1 MADEI
6 GHYRIRQ
13 KLGSGG
19 MGDVYLAEDQ
29 KLRRLVALKVL
40 PADVAR
46 DPQRRMRFL
55 QEAHA
60 ASVLSH
66 PNVCTI
72 HEVGEDGD
80 TVFIIMEYID
90 GQTLSQ
96 VRESRALSIDDVVD
110 IALQTA
116 DALDEATTRGVVH
129 RDIKS
134 ANIMLTAR
142 GHVKVLDFGLAK
154 MMAPESESEETK
166 IKTGVGVVVGTPY
179 YMSPEQAL
187 GRPIDHRSDLF
198 SLGIVLYELVTGK
211 LPFVGATTTETI
223 EKITHA
229 DPDPMARF
237 NYSLPQE
244 LERIV
249 RKLLE
254 KDPAR
259 RYQTARDLIVDLRN
273 LKRDTISGEVSSN
286 RSAEPRPRRWKVAA
300 GAAAIVAAIA
310 LAIWQPWRTPVEAA
324 IDSIA
329 VLPFVNASPNPENQ
343 YLSDGISETI
353 INDLSRISGLR
364 VIPRG
369 TAFRFR
375 GGEGDL
381 QQIAKTL
388 NVRAIVTGRVL
399 QRGDLLNVQA
409 ELIDAVSNAQLWGAR
424 YERKLGDAL
433 ALQEEISRQVSD
445 RLRPP
450 DDAGVRNR
458 AAMTRNPEAYQ
469 LYLKGRYHWNKRT
482 GESIEKALGFFE
494 QAVALDPGFALGH
507 IGVADSYLVLEQYGD
522 RSGKEMTAKAEEAV
536 RKALAIDERIPEA
549 YASLGSMKMNRRE
562 WKESE
567 EAFERSIELNPEYPT
582 ARHWYNIL
590 LRQMGRVE
598 DAWVQISKARE
609 LDPMSM
615 IIGCNVVDVL
625 QMRGSEAEAIRTA
638 QKYLEIDPDFPQML
652 GIVAHLYSRAGRHA
666 EALAAAKKAFRG
678 SGESNEQTGN
688 LAVAHALAGE
698 PAEAQ
703 RLLRRLEEQ
712 AANAKGDPF
721 FVAIVY
727 AALNDRDRAFAA
739 LESAVER
746 ESGMVGSVKVDARLE
761 SLRSDPRFPKIVAR
775 LGFPGS
781 VSP

>member
-1 MADEI
+1 MSDEI

-19 MGDVYLAEDQ
+19 MGDVYLAEDL
-29 KLRRLVALKVL
+29 KLRRMVALKVL
-40 PADVAR
+40 PADVAA
-46 DPQRRMRFL
+46 DPQRRTRFL

-80 TVFIIMEYID
+80 NVFIIMEYID

-96 VRESRALSIDDVVD
+96 VRESRKLNIDDVVD
-110 IALQTA
+110 IALQAA
-116 DALDEATTRGVVH
+116 DALDEAKTRGVVH

-154 MMAPESESEETK
+154 VTAPEETSEETK
-166 IKTGVGVVVGTPY
+166 VKTGVGIVVGTPY

-187 GRPIDHRSDLF
+187 GRPVDHRSDLF
-198 SLGIVLYELVTGK
+198 SLGIVLYEMVTGK
-211 LPFVGATTTETI
+211 LPFVGTTTTETI

-254 KDPAR
+254 KDPSR

-273 LKRDTISGEVSSN
+273 LKRDSISGEVS
-286 RSAEPRPRRWKVAA
+286 PKRPASPQPARWRI
-300 GAAAIVAAIA
+300 AAAVTAVAVVAGTIA
-310 LAIWQPWRTPVEAA
+310 FWQPWKIGGADVNT
-324 IDSIA
+324 IDSVA
-329 VLPFVNASPNPENQ
+329 VLPFVNASKSSDNE

-353 INDLSRISGLR
+353 INDLSRIGGLR
-364 VIPRG
+364 VVPRG

-375 GGEGDL
+375 GTDVDL
-381 QQIAKTL
+381 QQVAKTL
-388 NVRAIVTGRVL
+388 NVRAVVTGRVL
-399 QRGDLLNVQA
+399 QRGETLNVQA

-424 YERKLGDAL
+424 YERKIGDAL
-433 ALQEEISRQVSD
+433 ALQEEISRQVSE
-445 RLRPP
+445 RLRPK
-450 DDAGVRNR
+450 DDPAARAGT
-458 AAMTRNPEAYQ
+458 AMTRNPEAYQ

-507 IGVADSYLVLEQYGD
+507 IGVADSYLIFEQYGD
-522 RSGKEMTAKAEEAV
+522 RPGDVMTERAEQALN
-536 RKALAIDERIPEA
+536 RALAIDDTIPEA
-549 YASLGSMKMNRRE
+549 YASLGFVKMNRRQ
-562 WKESE
+562 WKESG
-567 EAFERSIELNPEYPT
+567 EAFERAIALNPNYAT
-582 ARHWYNIL
+582 TRHWYNIY
-590 LRQMGRVE
+590 LRQLGRTE
-598 DAWVQISKARE
+598 DAMVQVTKARE

-625 QMRGSEAEAIRTA
+625 QILGRNDEAMRTA
-638 QKYLEIDPDFPQML
+638 EKYLEIDPDFAQML
-652 GIVAHLYSRAGRHA
+652 GIVSNLYSRAGRHA
-666 EALAAAKKAFRG
+666 DALAAAKKAFVK
-678 SGESNEQTGN
+678 SGEASEQIAN
-688 LAVAHALAGE
+688 LAIAHALAGDR
-698 PAEAQ
+698 ASAIA
-703 RLLRRLEEQ
+703 LLRRLEDQ
-712 AANAKGDPF
+712 LARSNSDPF
-721 FVAIVY
+721 FAATVY
-727 AALNDRDRAFAA
+727 ATLGDSDRAFAA
-739 LESAVER
+739 LDRAVKR
-746 ESGMVGSVKVDARLE
+746 PSGMIVAIKSDVRLE
-761 SLRSDPRFPKIVAR
+761 NLRSDPRFAKIVAR
-775 LGFPGS
+775 VGLP
-781 VSP
+781 V